1 MGKTTYIC
9 PNGFTVPRIW
19 DGKDIYIVAGGPSV
33 MDLDFNKLVHKC
45 VLGVNSAVYLSCTKI
60 LFFGDAKWYWWN
72 RAAVQAFKGM
82 KITVNKLVE
91 GRDPSVHEEPDIN
104 VVKCQS
110 IRGFHIEPDRVAW
123 NRSSGGCAIN
133 VAIHLGAKRI
143 ILLGYDMKRTYDRK
157 NWNPH
162 VQESTNQNPYENQA
176 GTLPHTAEAI
186 KRRTDVEV
194 LNATQ
199 GSALECFR
207 KVKLEEVG
215 L

>member
-9 PNGFTVPRIW
+9 PNGYTIPRVW
-19 DGKDIYIVAGGPSV
+19 DGEDIYIVAGGPSI
-33 MDLDFNKLVHKC
+33 MDLNFSKLMKKN
-45 VLGVNSAVYLSCTKI
+45 VLGVNSAVYLSFTKI

-72 RAAVQAFKGM
+72 EDAVQAFPGL
-82 KITVNKLVE
+82 KITCNKLVE
-91 GRDPSVHEEPDIN
+91 GRDLSVHNEPDIN
-104 VVKCQS
+104 VVKCPS
-110 IRGFHIEPDRVAW
+110 IRGIHTEPNKIAW
-123 NRSSGGCAIN
+123 NRSSGGAAIN
-133 VAIHLGAKRI
+133 VAVHLGAKRI

-162 VQESTNQNPYENQA
+162 SQESTNQDPYENQA

-186 KRRTDVEV
+186 KRLTDVEV
-194 LNATQ
+194 FNATQ
-199 GSALECFR
+199 GSSLKCFK